1 MQNAHRYAK
10 SRRLKNK
17 NKMQLIPL
25 SLGNATLLKARLD
38 TLGNAGWDRGLKLC
52 NIGSIDGL
60 SKGSR
65 HHIRTHSKQLISD
78 LAGAKIFTVKA
89 CYKGRGRAVRVELG
103 VNGALIE
110 WLHLEGIDR
119 IGDNSPSISGN
130 IVVKDAVLREHLS
143 DQPTTGNNLELSPAG
158 VDMRCVET
166 TGAQEADCHAAAG
179 TNESGECLAVR
190 GNEIST
196 LSSLAFE
203 SWVAEIEDELAVLW
217 EEGES
222 IHRGIGKEKLLCK
235 TESRSG
241 GGCCGGGL
249 GSGCAGAGAGAGAC
263 GDGGILQT
271 IWHGGSSERGGS
283 QDGSS
288 DDLSEM
294 HIEDGKL
301 SEEIERRNVEKTR
314 KGRLYKGEDAV
325 GCLIV

>member
-1 MQNAHRYAK
+1 V
-10 SRRLKNK
+10 
-17 NKMQLIPL
+17 
-25 SLGNATLLKARLD
+25 D
-38 TLGNAGWDRGLKLC
+38 
-52 NIGSIDGL
+52 
-60 SKGSR
+60 
-65 HHIRTHSKQLISD
+65 
-78 LAGAKIFTVKA
+78 
-89 CYKGRGRAVRVELG
+89 
-103 VNGALIE
+103 GALIE

-119 IGDNSPSISGN
+119 IGDNSPSISSN
-130 IVVKDAVLREHLS
+130 IVVKDAVLREHLG
-143 DQPTTGNNLELSPAG
+143 DQPTRSDNLELSAAR

-166 TGAQEADCHAAAG
+166 TGAQETDCHAAAG

-203 SWVAEIEDELAVLW
+203 SWVAEIEDKLAVLW
-217 EEGES
+217 QEGES

-249 GSGCAGAGAGAGAC
+249 GNGCAGAGAGAGAGAC
-263 GDGGILQT
+263 GNGGILQA
-271 IWHGGSSERGGS
+271 IAGHGGSSERGGS